1 MLASAKE
8 YNLSEEEEAHSLF
21 IFDIRFGRNEEK
33 MIQSEWLI
41 RTDVHTLVDFTR
53 NLFLVYLV

>member
-33 MIQSEWLI
+33 TIQSEWLI

>member
-1 MLASAKE
+1 VLASAKE